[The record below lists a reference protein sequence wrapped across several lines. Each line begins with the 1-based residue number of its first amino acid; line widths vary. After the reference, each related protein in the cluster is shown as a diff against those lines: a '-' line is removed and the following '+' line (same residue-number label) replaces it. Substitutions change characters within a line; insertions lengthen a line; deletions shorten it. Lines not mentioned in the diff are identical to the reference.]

1 MPSLRLIRSWASC
14 VGTSVSK
21 LRETAYLSRVR
32 PPLEYCGAI
41 WDPSGKEEANSLEV
55 IQWGAARWA
64 HGTYGV
70 VSVMAL
76 LLLVLTH
83 SLLSRVGYL
92 PSPRQKCAPYNHP
105 RIASSEEASPLWLA
119 HLQITHPYPD
129 PVQNVQLKIIG
140 IEFQLYREWLV
151 HVLADDMFENFN
163 LIRCTLKLY
172 TTIKNPSYF
181 FVVVP
186 RGD

>member
-14 VGTSVSK
+14 IGTSVSK

-76 LLLVLTH
+76 LRDLGWL
-83 SLLSRVGYL
+83 SLADQQRNHHLCLFYKMLHGALDIPPGSMNITRHTGRTTRGSHPWKLNRV
-92 PSPRQKCAPYNHP
+92 S
-105 RIASSEEASPLWLA
+105 ASDRHFPLWKAIVIQTIPHWNSISTVGADSL
-119 HLQITHPYPD
+119 ITFKSRLSAKP
-129 PVQNVQLKIIG
+129 
-140 IEFQLYREWLV
+140 
-151 HVLADDMFENFN
+151 
-163 LIRCTLKLY
+163 
-172 TTIKNPSYF
+172 
-181 FVVVP
+181 
-186 RGD
+186 